1 MIAGAR
7 NINAELRQYNRQKAF
22 HDKIAKKQNPFVRC
36 PECAER
42 IPHDFNIIQRHFL
55 QKHKIADN
63 RTKKGKGWSFTPV
76 KARAANPLSLNPNT
90 MLGLNL

>member
-1 MIAGAR
+1 MIGR

-36 PECAER
+36 PECGER

-55 QKHKIADN
+55 NKHGIAHSAE
-63 RTKKGKGWSFTPV
+63 KKGKGWTFKPV
-76 KARAANPLSLNPNT
+76 KARANNPLTLDTNT